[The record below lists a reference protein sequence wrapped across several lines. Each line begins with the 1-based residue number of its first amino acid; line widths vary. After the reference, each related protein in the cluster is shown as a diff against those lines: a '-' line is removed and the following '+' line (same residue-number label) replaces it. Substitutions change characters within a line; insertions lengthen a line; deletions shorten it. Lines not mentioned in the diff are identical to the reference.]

1 MFLCCLSFTESVA
14 SERTIKMD
22 LNLRKA
28 GNRLLKASK
37 EASLSIKAG
46 SDATIAGLKVG
57 TEAAIASYN
66 SANKSISKTT
76 GMVHSRNI
84 ERESEVHQGGNW
96 HQEQGKSVSLDT
108 GMEPLQLK
116 LDTAG
121 GREREAGI
129 RHQTGENRCTSA
141 PCQGLT
147 EFLKYSLKCHLHE
160 NLVMTN

>member
-1 MFLCCLSFTESVA
+1 MFLCCLSFTVSVA

-66 SANKSISKTT
+66 SASKSSSKTT
-76 GMVHSRNI
+76 GVVHSRNI

-96 HQEQGKSVSLDT
+96 HQEQGKSLDT
-108 GMEPLQLK
+108 GMDLK
-116 LDTAG
+116 LDPAG
-121 GREREAGI
+121 RKREAGV

>member
-1 MFLCCLSFTESVA
+1 MFLCCLSFTVSVA
-14 SERTIKMD
+14 SERTLMMD

-66 SANKSISKTT
+66 SANKSSSKTT
-76 GMVHSRNI
+76 GVVHSRNI

-108 GMEPLQLK
+108 GMDLK
-116 LDTAG
+116 LDPAG
-121 GREREAGI
+121 RKREAGV
-129 RHQTGENRCTSA
+129 RHQTGENRCTSV

>member
-1 MFLCCLSFTESVA
+1 MFLCCLSFTVSVA
-14 SERTIKMD
+14 SERTLKMD

-37 EASLSIKAG
+37 EASQSIKAG

-76 GMVHSRNI
+76 GVVHSRNI

-108 GMEPLQLK
+108 GMDLK
-116 LDTAG
+116 LDPAG
-121 GREREAGI
+121 RKREAGV
-129 RHQTGENRCTSA
+129 RHQTEENRCTSA

-147 EFLKYSLKCHLHE
+147 KFLKYSLKWHLHE